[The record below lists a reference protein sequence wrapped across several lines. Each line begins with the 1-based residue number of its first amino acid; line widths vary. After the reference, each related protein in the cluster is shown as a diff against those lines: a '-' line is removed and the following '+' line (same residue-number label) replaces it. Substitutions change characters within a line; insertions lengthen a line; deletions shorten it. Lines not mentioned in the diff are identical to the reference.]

1 MYYGKKTKKQNNMN
15 SWITNWKKIKIKVKK
30 IFKKQPTDQHETDW
44 KSCPQCKKISY
55 LPDLIA
61 NSYICECSFHF
72 DFPAKKRLDSLFDS
86 DYETIETTNDIDPDP
101 LKFKVGESKYID
113 KIKKYQKVTG
123 QKSALLCAS
132 GRISNLRAVVTCFNP
147 LFGGGRLGTVE
158 NENFLAA
165 ADYAIREKVDLWVVI
180 FQSSGIDVHTGV
192 TGLAGM
198 TKTIIAMNEIKKAGI
213 PTFAI
218 AARAVTGGTL
228 ASCYYQHDFLIIES
242 KCVSNI
248 LFSGR
253 RVTENILKS
262 SDQIPED
269 FGAASGVMKAGLA
282 DITLESRKELKDTLV
297 NLASIILKKG
307 ELLDKKDSTT
317 DNAEKQI
324 STSLQETSEAV

>member
-1 MYYGKKTKKQNNMN
+1 MN

-30 IFKKQPTDQHETDW
+30 IFKKQPVGQQETDW
-44 KSCPQCKKISY
+44 KNCPQCKKISY

-72 DFPAKKRLDSLFDS
+72 DFPAKNRLDSLFDS
-86 DYETIETTNDIDPDP
+86 GYKIIETDNEIDPDP
-101 LKFKVGESKYID
+101 LKFRVGERYKYID

-123 QKSALLCAS
+123 QKNALLCAS
-132 GRISNLRAVVTCFNP
+132 GKISNLNAVVVCFNP

-165 ADYAIREKVDLWVVI
+165 ANYAIENKADIWVVI

-198 TKTIIAMNEIKKAGI
+198 TKTIIAMDEIKKAGI
-213 PTFAI
+213 PTFAV
-218 AARAVTGGTL
+218 AARAVAGGTY
-228 ASCYYQHDFLIIES
+228 ASCFFQHEFLIIES
-242 KCVSNI
+242 KCVSNM

-262 SDQIPED
+262 SNQIPED
-269 FGAASGVMKAGLA
+269 FGTASGVMKAGLA
-282 DITLESRKELKDTLV
+282 DITLDSRKDLK
-297 NLASIILKKG
+297 NKLAKLAAIILKKG
-307 ELLDKKDSTT
+307 EFFDQKNKEPKDPKES
-317 DNAEKQI
+317 I
-324 STSLQETSEAV
+324 PTSLQKTTEAI

>member
-1 MYYGKKTKKQNNMN
+1 MN

-30 IFKKQPTDQHETDW
+30 IFKKQASGRQETDW
-44 KSCPQCKKISY
+44 KNCPQCKKISY

-72 DFPAKKRLDSLFDS
+72 DFPAKNRLDSLFDS
-86 DYETIETTNDIDPDP
+86 NYEIIETENNIDPDP
-101 LKFKVGESKYID
+101 LNFKVGERYKYID

-123 QKSALLCAS
+123 QKNALLCAS
-132 GRISNLRAVVTCFNP
+132 GKISNLRAVVTCFNP

-165 ADYAIREKVDLWVVI
+165 SNYAIKNKVDIWVVI

-198 TKTIIAMNEIKKAGI
+198 AKTIIAMDEIKKAGI

-218 AARAVTGGTL
+218 AARAVAGGTY
-228 ASCYYQHDFLIIES
+228 ASCFFQHEFLIIES
-242 KCVSNI
+242 NCVSNI

-262 SDQIPED
+262 SSQIPED
-269 FGAASGVMKAGLA
+269 FGTASGVMKAGLA
-282 DITLESRKELKDTLV
+282 DITLKNRKELKRTLTK
-297 NLASIILKKG
+297 LASIILKKG
-307 ELLDKKDSTT
+307 ELLDKKDSIS
-317 DNAEKQI
+317 NSPEEQI
-324 STSLQETSEAV
+324 STSLQETSKAV